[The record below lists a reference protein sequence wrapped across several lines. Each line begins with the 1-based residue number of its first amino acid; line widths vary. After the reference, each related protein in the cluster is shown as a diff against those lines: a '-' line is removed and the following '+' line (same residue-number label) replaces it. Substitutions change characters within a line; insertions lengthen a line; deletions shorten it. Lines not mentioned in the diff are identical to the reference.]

1 MGVVNVTPDSFS
13 DGGMWL
19 ERDDAIAHGRQLMAD
34 GADIIDVGGESTRP
48 GISRTPAAEELNRVV
63 PVVRALAGAGAPV
76 SVDTMRSTVA
86 RAAIEA
92 GAGVINDVSGGRAD
106 PRILEVVAEAGVD
119 YVAMHWRGQSA
130 SMQSADLTCY
140 GDLVGEVVAEIDERV
155 EAARRAGIARARLI
169 VDPGIGF
176 SKTGTQNWQLLRSID
191 DVQAGFP
198 DLRVLWG
205 VSRKG
210 FLGSLLATD
219 LGPVQGRSP
228 RSPLGRDAA
237 TAALTGWCAA
247 HGAWAVRTHEA
258 RANRDTCEVVARL
271 SEP

>member
-63 PVVRALAGAGAPV
+63 PVVRALVGAGARV

-92 GAGVINDVSGGRAD
+92 GAGVINDVSGGQAD
-106 PRILEVVAEAGVD
+106 PRILEVVAGAGVD
-119 YVAMHWRGQSA
+119 YVVMHWRGQSA
-130 SMQSADLTCY
+130 SMQSAELTRY
-140 GDLVGEVVAEIDERV
+140 VDLVGEVVAEIEERV
-155 EAARRAGIARARLI
+155 DAARRAGIARARLI

-176 SKTGTQNWQLLRSID
+176 SKTGAQNWQLLRSID
-191 DVQAGFP
+191 DIQAGFP

-219 LGPVQGRSP
+219 LGPGQGRSP
-228 RSPLGRDAA
+228 RPPLGRDAA

-247 HGAWAVRTHEA
+247 HGAWAVRTHEV

-271 SEP
+271 SQR